1 MKRLALALPPI
12 LVLAAYLTFAPVP
25 IVPFSWQ
32 APVSNGYTGVHAA
45 NTRLQ
50 DLHNID
56 LHGEVGP
63 EHVLIGPDGKLYT
76 GMQSGNILR
85 MQPDGSAQEVFCNTS
100 GRPLGMAF
108 DADGRLIVAD
118 AYKGLLSIAADGK
131 YSILLDTYEGGAVHF
146 PNAVVVAQSGKIYLT
161 DSTARFAARLWHS
174 TNKAAMLD
182 IFEQSATGRVLEYN
196 PASKEM
202 RVVAQGLSFSNGL
215 VLSADETSL
224 FVSESGKY
232 RIWKIAISAE
242 QLDITGALTQATPQ
256 ARLLFDNL
264 PGYPDNLTRGQNG
277 KIWLG
282 LAGQR
287 NFLDYTAE
295 RPYLRSMA
303 LRVPRMLWKLP
314 QAYGHIIA
322 FTEDGKVTADLQDP
336 SGNSPTVTGVTETA
350 NRLYIHNV
358 SGKGLGWMAK

>member
-12 LVLAAYLTFAPVP
+12 LAFAAYLTLVPVP
-25 IVPFSWQ
+25 IVPFAWQ
-32 APVSNGYTGVHAA
+32 APVTNGYTGVHAT
-45 NTRLQ
+45 NTKLQ

-76 GMQSGNILR
+76 GLASGNILR
-85 MQPDGSAQEVFCNTS
+85 MQADGSGQEVFCNTG

-118 AYKGLLSIAADGK
+118 ALKGLLSVAADGK
-131 YSILLDTYEGGAVHF
+131 YTILLDTREGGPVRF
-146 PNAVVVAQSGKIYLT
+146 PDAVVVARNGNIYLS
-161 DSTARFAARLWHS
+161 DSTARFPARKWHS
-174 TNKAAMLD
+174 TAEAAMLD
-182 IFEQSATGRVLEYN
+182 IFEQSATGRVLEYK
-196 PASKEM
+196 PVSKEM

-232 RIWKIAISAE
+232 RVWKIAVNAE
-242 QLDITGALTQATPQ
+242 QLDITRALTQVTSQ
-256 ARLLFDNL
+256 AHLLFDNL
-264 PGYPDNLTRGQNG
+264 PGYPDNLMRGLGG
-277 KIWLG
+277 KLWLG

-303 LRVPRMLWKLP
+303 LRIPRMFWKMP
-314 QAYGHIIA
+314 ASYGHVIA
-322 FTEDGKVTADLQDP
+322 FNEDGKVLSDLQDP
-336 SGNSPTVTGVTETA
+336 SGDSPTVTGVTETA